1 MALLKEMKER
11 MESGAGTREREKRVK
26 RLTDRKDSEM
36 KHRRSLDNKIAANL
50 GDNLQSLSHRA
61 P

>member
-50 GDNLQSLSHRA
+50 
-61 P
+61 